1 MKEIGTSEIS
11 PESLDR
17 TIEELRSGALDDA
30 VGERYV
36 TLVRT
41 EDLRVSIA
49 ARRHSGKIVYTVEVQ
64 LRLLSEEQGKELKY
78 LQRSTEATSGLLSRG
93 FAPGRQEDAWV
104 TCEKKVKEED
114 LRPEIVQLVH
124 GREVRT

>member
-1 MKEIGTSEIS
+1 MKEIASSEIS

-17 TIEELRSGALDDA
+17 TIEEIKSGAQNGVA
-30 VGERYV
+30 GERYV

-49 ARRHSGKIVYTVEVQ
+49 ARRYSGKITYTVEVQ
-64 LRLLSEEQGKELKY
+64 FRLLSEEQGKEVKY
-78 LQRSTEATSGLLSRG
+78 LRRSTEATSDLLSRG

-114 LRPEIVQLVH
+114 LRPEIVQLVY
-124 GREVRT
+124 GREVRK